1 MKGQNM
7 TEISKLT
14 LSNAAKILE
23 EQRAFEKKHKRLPT
37 DDELSK
43 SLGISI
49 QKIQKAKEILEIPE
63 EEEKYEQLDV
73 NYVDTENKT
82 PFESAAHKNLRS
94 IVLQVLSELD
104 PKEEAV
110 LRQRFGMSVNSSI
123 ICSPEDVKQYN
134 AVTRERIRE
143 IEQRALS
150 KMKHPSRALRVRSIV
165 EDDKDKK

>member
-1 MKGQNM
+1 M
-7 TEISKLT
+7 TEISKST
-14 LSNAAKILE
+14 FSNAAKIIE
-23 EQRAFEKKHKRLPT
+23 EQRAFEKKYKRLPT

-63 EEEKYEQLDV
+63 EENYEQLDV
-73 NYVDTENKT
+73 DYVDTKNRT
-82 PFESAAHKNLRS
+82 PYESAAHKNLRM
-94 IVLQVLSELD
+94 IVAQVLSELD

-110 LRQRFGMSVNSSI
+110 LRQRFGMSTNPSM
-123 ICSPEDVKQYN
+123 ICPPEEAKQYN

-150 KMKHPSRALRVRSIV
+150 KLKHPSRALKVRSIV
-165 EDDKDKK
+165 EDEENKK